1 MAEESRCGGNTV
13 AICVRT
19 LSGES
24 TIVQV
29 PSDGTIHDLKVAL
42 KSSFAPASSSSN
54 FNLFFK
60 GLKLSLSSR
69 VDTTAV
75 NSGEFLVLV
84 PFVKK
89 QRPQT
94 PKPDLSEP
102 PLTPSFSNSAYSEMI
117 RESLHSRAENHSVGV
132 KRKRDQDTCPVA
144 FLKGVL
150 ESDCKDEFGEE
161 NKEKLAEVLK
171 ARNCLSSPG
180 FGKCLM
186 SGETSS
192 YSCSCPD
199 WVKLS
204 METFTFLNLF
214 SSLIESLGEKLYFNR
229 LEESLARLAT
239 SGVRVGVEDVKN
251 LSILCPK
258 VVKVVTD
265 EFEAANYENAIVIGD
280 FLETDGGQKHEKPG
294 LKKTP
299 LSKVFN
305 SIKKRE
311 TSFKAALWESIKS
324 LLLKNRC
331 KNGVTVFLEDML
343 IFARESARVD
353 DGQTGKD
360 SFRSFRKSCHGTN
373 SLLPLE
379 MVEHLRN
386 GFGSKG
392 QIVHVEDINAR
403 KAVYVEIPD
412 ELSEITK
419 SALKRIGINTLYSH
433 QAESISAALSGKNV
447 VVATMTSSGKSLCY
461 NVPVFEKLTTDTDAC
476 ALYLFPT
483 KALAQDQFR
492 ALSDLIKGYEASINM
507 GVYDGDTPYKDRT
520 WLRNNGRLLITNPD
534 MLHMSIL
541 PLHGQFRRILSN
553 LRYIVVDEAHTY
565 KGAFGC
571 HTALILRRLRRL
583 CSHVYGVNPSF
594 IFCTATSAN
603 PREHCMELAN
613 LSELEL
619 IEKDGSPSS
628 KKLFVL
634 WNPSANPTTKSEE
647 SSKEKN
653 SKGDAADNS
662 SSPLSEVSHL
672 FAEMVQHGLRCIAFC
687 RSRKLCELVLCY
699 TRDILAKTAPH
710 LVEAISSYRGGY
722 IAEDRRKIEGDLFG
736 GKLCG
741 IAATNALELGI
752 DVGHIDVTLHLGFPG
767 SIASLWQQA
776 GRSGRRERLSLAV
789 YVAFD
794 GPLDQYFMKFPN
806 KLFRS
811 PIECCHLDSQNE
823 QVVAQHLACAAH
835 EHPLSLQYDGK
846 HFGSGLSNTVEL
858 LKNRGVL
865 SFDPSRDSSAR
876 IWNYIGREK
885 KPSQRVSIRAIETER
900 YRVVEKRSD
909 NVLEEIEE
917 SKAFFQVYEGA
928 IYMNQGRTYLVEALD
943 TKEKIALCK
952 LVNVDYYTRPRD
964 HTCIHVTGGETA
976 YAFKAPKNQ
985 LNKTTAQAQPC
996 SVTTDWFGFH
1006 RIRKKTN
1013 EVYDDV
1019 GLSLP
1024 SYSYQSQAVWI
1035 QVPGSVKKALGE
1047 DNFRSGLH
1055 AACHAL
1061 LHVVPL
1067 FVRCNYSDL
1076 APECPH
1082 PSDGSYFPSR
1092 ILLYDRHPGG
1102 TGISAQIRPFFTELL
1117 KASVDLLKACC
1128 CSAESGCPSCVQNF
1142 ACHNELV
1149 HKVAAIKIIEVRE
1162 LENHPYFN
1170 AGKGSVLTAQGTIE
1184 MEASIM
1190 DGKTKRCGA
1199 VSGLTTVVNP
1209 VSLARLVME
1218 KTPHIYLAF
1227 NAAEAFA
1234 RAHGVETAES
1244 TYFITPE
1251 NIERLKQAKEFNRV
1265 QLDYTAPTP
1274 KQPEI
1279 GGDSQIG
1286 TVGCVAVD
1294 SAGNTAAATS
1304 TGGYVNKMAGR
1315 IGDSPLIGAGTYA
1328 NHLCAVSATGIG
1340 EYIIRATLA
1349 REVAALMEY
1358 KGLSLTEAAAYAVEQ
1373 SGPRGTCGL
1382 VAVSANGEVA
1392 MPYNTNGM
1400 FRACATEDGYTEVAI
1415 WPKN

>member
-1 MAEESRCGGNTV
+1 MAEEIRCGGNTV

-24 TIVQV
+24 TIVRV
-29 PSDGTIHDLKVAL
+29 SSDGTIHDLKVAL
-42 KSSFAPASSSSN
+42 KSSFAPASSSPN
-54 FNLFFK
+54 FNLFFQ
-60 GLKLSLSSR
+60 GSKLSLNSR
-69 VDTTAV
+69 VATTAV
-75 NSGEFLVLV
+75 NGGEFLVLV

-89 QRPQT
+89 ERPQT

-102 PLTPSFSNSAYSEMI
+102 PLSPSFSNSAYSAML
-117 RESLHSRAENHSVGV
+117 REASASRAENHSVGV
-132 KRKRDQDTCPVA
+132 KRKRDQEKTCPVE

-150 ESDCKDEFGEE
+150 ESDRRKDEFEGR
-161 NKEKLAEVLK
+161 NTEKLAEVLK

-180 FGKCLM
+180 FAKCLL
-186 SGETSS
+186 SRETSS

-199 WVKLS
+199 WLKLS

-214 SSLIESLGEKLYFNR
+214 SSLVESFGEKLYFTR
-229 LEESLARLAT
+229 LEESLARLSK
-239 SGVRVGVEDVKN
+239 SGVRVGIEDVKN

-265 EFEAANYENAIVIGD
+265 EFEAANYENAIVIAD
-280 FLETDGGQKHEKPG
+280 FLETDRGEKYEKPG

-299 LSKVFN
+299 LSKVFS

-324 LLLKNRC
+324 LRLKNRC
-331 KNGVTVFLEDML
+331 KRGVTVSLEDML
-343 IFARESARVD
+343 IFTRESTRVGVNG
-353 DGQTGKD
+353 DGLTGKD
-360 SFRSFRKSCHGTN
+360 SFPSSGFRSSRKSCHGTN

-379 MVEHLRN
+379 MVEHLRS

-553 LRYIVVDEAHTY
+553 LRYIVIDEAHTY

-583 CSHVYGVNPSF
+583 CSHGD
-594 IFCTATSAN
+594 ITDL
-603 PREHCMELAN
+603 MELAN
-613 LSELEL
+613 LSEIEL

-634 WNPSANPTTKSEE
+634 WNPSIAPATKSEE
-647 SSKEKN
+647 SLNDMN
-653 SKGDAADNS
+653 SKGDAAS
-662 SSPLSEVSHL
+662 KPSSPLSEITQL

-722 IAEDRRKIEGDLFG
+722 IAEDRRKIESDLFG

-776 GRSGRRERLSLAV
+776 GRSGRRERPSLAV
-789 YVAFD
+789 YVAYD
-794 GPLDQYFMKFPN
+794 GPLDQYFMKFPD

-823 QVVAQHLACAAH
+823 QVLAQHLACAAV

-846 HFGSGLSNTVEL
+846 HFGSGLNNTVEL
-858 LKNRGVL
+858 LKHRGIL
-865 SFDPSRDSSAR
+865 SFDPSRDSS

-885 KPSQRVSIRAIETER
+885 KPSQKVSIRAIETER
-900 YRVVEKRSD
+900 YKVVEKRSD
-909 NVLEEIEE
+909 DVLEEIEE

-952 LVNVDYYTRPRD
+952 IVDVDYYTRPRD
-964 HTCIHVTGGETA
+964 STGVEVPGGETA

-985 LNKTTAQAQPC
+985 LDKTTAQAQPC
-996 SVTTDWFGFH
+996 SVKTDWFGFY
-1006 RIRKKTN
+1006 RIRKKTSTA
-1013 EVYDDV
+1013 YDSID
-1019 GLSLP
+1019 LSLP

-1035 QVPGSVKKALGE
+1035 QVPGSVTKAVGGA
-1047 DNFRSGLH
+1047 NFRSGLH

-1076 APECPH
+1076 APECPN
-1082 PSDGSYFPSR
+1082 PSDQSSYFPSR

-1102 TGISAQIRPFFTELL
+1102 TGISAQ
-1117 KASVDLLKACC
+1117 
-1128 CSAESGCPSCVQNF
+1128 N
-1142 ACHNELV
+1142 
-1149 HKVAAIKIIEVRE
+1149 AAIMIIEGV
-1162 LENHPYFN
+1162 LESENLYF
-1170 AGKGSVLTAQGTIE
+1170 Q
-1184 MEASIM
+1184 
-1190 DGKTKRCGA
+1190 D
-1199 VSGLTTVVNP
+1199 
-1209 VSLARLVME
+1209 
-1218 KTPHIYLAF
+1218 
-1227 NAAEAFA
+1227 
-1234 RAHGVETAES
+1234 ET
-1244 TYFITPE
+1244 
-1251 NIERLKQAKEFNRV
+1251 
-1265 QLDYTAPTP
+1265 
-1274 KQPEI
+1274 
-1279 GGDSQIG
+1279 
-1286 TVGCVAVD
+1286 
-1294 SAGNTAAATS
+1294 
-1304 TGGYVNKMAGR
+1304 
-1315 IGDSPLIGAGTYA
+1315 
-1328 NHLCAVSATGIG
+1328 
-1340 EYIIRATLA
+1340 
-1349 REVAALMEY
+1349 
-1358 KGLSLTEAAAYAVEQ
+1358 
-1373 SGPRGTCGL
+1373 
-1382 VAVSANGEVA
+1382 
-1392 MPYNTNGM
+1392 
-1400 FRACATEDGYTEVAI
+1400 
-1415 WPKN
+1415 

>member
-13 AICVRT
+13 AIRVRT

-29 PSDGTIHDLKVAL
+29 PSNGTIHDLKVAL
-42 KSSFAPASSSSN
+42 KSSFAPASSSPN
-54 FNLFFK
+54 FNLFFQ
-60 GLKLSLSSR
+60 GSKLSLKSR

-75 NSGEFLVLV
+75 NGGDFLVLV

-89 QRPQT
+89 ERPQT

-102 PLTPSFSNSAYSEMI
+102 PLTPSF
-117 RESLHSRAENHSVGV
+117 SRAENHSVGV
-132 KRKRDQDTCPVA
+132 KRKRDQDTCPVE

-150 ESDCKDEFGEE
+150 ESDCRDEFEGQ

-171 ARNCLSSPG
+171 SRNCLSSPG

-186 SGETSS
+186 SRETSS

-229 LEESLARLAT
+229 LEDSLARLAT

-265 EFEAANYENAIVIGD
+265 EFEAANYENAIVIAD
-280 FLETDGGQKHEKPG
+280 FLETDAGEKYEKQG

-299 LSKVFN
+299 LSKVFS

-311 TSFKAALWESIKS
+311 TCFKAALWESIKS
-324 LLLKNRC
+324 LTLKNRC
-331 KNGVTVFLEDML
+331 KRGVTVSLEDML

-360 SFRSFRKSCHGTN
+360 SFRSSRKSCRGTN

-461 NVPVFEKLTTDTDAC
+461 NVPVFEKLTIDTDAC

-571 HTALILRRLRRL
+571 HTALILRRLRRI
-583 CSHVYGVNPSF
+583 CSHVYGVSPSF

-634 WNPSANPTTKSEE
+634 WNPSAPPTTKSEE
-647 SSKEKN
+647 SSNDKN

-687 RSRKLCELVLCY
+687 RSRKLCELVLCF

-776 GRSGRRERLSLAV
+776 GRSGRRERPSLAV

-835 EHPLSLQYDGK
+835 EHPLSLQYDGD
-846 HFGSGLSNTVEL
+846 HFGSGLSNTLEL
-858 LKNRGVL
+858 LKNKGVL

-885 KPSQRVSIRAIETER
+885 KPSQRISIRAIETER
-900 YRVVEKRSD
+900 YRVVEKRSND
-909 NVLEEIEE
+909 VLEEIEE

-996 SVTTDWFGFH
+996 SVKTDWFGFY

-1013 EVYDDV
+1013 EVYDDA

-1117 KASVDLLKACC
+1117 KASIDLLKACC

-1149 HKVAAIKIIEVRE
+1149 HKVAAIKVIEGV
-1162 LENHPYFN
+1162 LEAENLYF
-1170 AGKGSVLTAQGTIE
+1170 QDGT
-1184 MEASIM
+1184 
-1190 DGKTKRCGA
+1190 
-1199 VSGLTTVVNP
+1199 
-1209 VSLARLVME
+1209 
-1218 KTPHIYLAF
+1218 
-1227 NAAEAFA
+1227 
-1234 RAHGVETAES
+1234 
-1244 TYFITPE
+1244 
-1251 NIERLKQAKEFNRV
+1251 
-1265 QLDYTAPTP
+1265 
-1274 KQPEI
+1274 
-1279 GGDSQIG
+1279 
-1286 TVGCVAVD
+1286 
-1294 SAGNTAAATS
+1294 
-1304 TGGYVNKMAGR
+1304 
-1315 IGDSPLIGAGTYA
+1315 
-1328 NHLCAVSATGIG
+1328 
-1340 EYIIRATLA
+1340 
-1349 REVAALMEY
+1349 
-1358 KGLSLTEAAAYAVEQ
+1358 
-1373 SGPRGTCGL
+1373 
-1382 VAVSANGEVA
+1382 
-1392 MPYNTNGM
+1392 
-1400 FRACATEDGYTEVAI
+1400 
-1415 WPKN
+1415 

>member
-29 PSDGTIHDLKVAL
+29 PSEGTIHDLKVAL
-42 KSSFAPASSSSN
+42 KSSFPPASSSPN
-54 FNLFFK
+54 FNLFFQ
-60 GLKLSLSSR
+60 GSKLSLNSR

-75 NSGEFLVLV
+75 NAGEFLVLV
-84 PFVKK
+84 PFIKK
-89 QRPQT
+89 ERSQT

-102 PLTPSFSNSAYSEMI
+102 PLSSSFSDATYSTMI
-117 RESLHSRAENHSVGV
+117 REASASIGV
-132 KRKRDQDTCPVA
+132 KRKRDEEETCPVE

-150 ESDCKDEFGEE
+150 ESDCKDEFEGE
-161 NKEKLAEVLK
+161 NTEKLAEVLK

-180 FGKCLM
+180 FAKCLM
-186 SGETSS
+186 SREASS

-199 WVKLS
+199 WLKLS

-214 SSLIESLGEKLYFNR
+214 SSLVESFGEKMYFTR
-229 LEESLARLAT
+229 LEESLARLGK

-265 EFEAANYENAIVIGD
+265 EFEAANYENAIVIAD
-280 FLETDGGQKHEKPG
+280 FLETDGGEKFEKPG

-299 LSKVFN
+299 LSKVF
-305 SIKKRE
+305 SSMKKRE
-311 TSFKAALWESIKS
+311 TSFKAALWESIKA
-324 LLLKNRC
+324 LLMKNQC
-331 KNGVTVFLEDML
+331 KRGVAVSLEDML
-343 IFARESARVD
+343 IFARESKHVGVNGDR
-353 DGQTGKD
+353 QTGKD
-360 SFRSFRKSCHGTN
+360 NFSSPGFRSSRKSCHGTN
-373 SLLPLE
+373 PLLPLE

-403 KAVYVEIPD
+403 KPVYVEIPD

-419 SALKRIGINTLYSH
+419 SALKRIGINALYSH

-447 VVATMTSSGKSLCY
+447 VIATMTSSGKSLCY
-461 NVPVFEKLTTDTDAC
+461 NVPVFEKLTIDTDAC

-483 KALAQDQFR
+483 KALAQDQCR
-492 ALSDLIKGYEASINM
+492 ALSDLIKGYEDSINM

-553 LRYIVVDEAHTY
+553 LRYVVIDEAHTY

-583 CSHVYGVNPSF
+583 CSHVYGVSPSF

-634 WNPSANPTTKSEE
+634 WSPTIRPTTVWSRNLDIYE
-647 SSKEKN
+647 STLRLYLLLIFIISFHC
-653 SKGDAADNS
+653 
-662 SSPLSEVSHL
+662 SPLSEISQL

-687 RSRKLCELVLCY
+687 RSRKLCELVLCF

-722 IAEDRRKIEGDLFG
+722 IAEDRRKIESELFG

-776 GRSGRRERLSLAV
+776 GRSGRRERPSLAV

-811 PIECCHLDSQNE
+811 SIECCHLDSQNE
-823 QVVAQHLACAAH
+823 QVLAQHLACAAV
-835 EHPLSLQYDGK
+835 EHPLSLQYDEK
-846 HFGSGLSNTVEL
+846 HFGSSLSNTLEL
-858 LKNRGVL
+858 LKNRGFL

-900 YRVVEKRSD
+900 YKVVEKRSD

-943 TKEKIALCK
+943 TKEKIAFCK

-964 HTCIHVTGGETA
+964 CTNIHVTGGETA

-985 LNKTTAQAQPC
+985 LDKTTAQAQPC
-996 SVTTDWFGFH
+996 SVKTDWFGFC

-1013 EVYDDV
+1013 TAYEDV
-1019 GLSLP
+1019 DLSLP

-1035 QVPGSVKKALGE
+1035 EVPGSVKKAVGN
-1047 DNFRSGLH
+1047 DKFRSGLH

-1076 APECPH
+1076 APECPN
-1082 PSDGSYFPSR
+1082 PNENSYFPSR

-1117 KASVDLLKACC
+1117 KASLDLLKACC

-1142 ACHNELV
+1142 ACHNDLV
-1149 HKVAAIKIIEVRE
+1149 HKDAAIMIIEGV
-1162 LENHPYFN
+1162 LESEKSYF
-1170 AGKGSVLTAQGTIE
+1170 Q
-1184 MEASIM
+1184 
-1190 DGKTKRCGA
+1190 D
-1199 VSGLTTVVNP
+1199 
-1209 VSLARLVME
+1209 
-1218 KTPHIYLAF
+1218 
-1227 NAAEAFA
+1227 
-1234 RAHGVETAES
+1234 ET
-1244 TYFITPE
+1244 
-1251 NIERLKQAKEFNRV
+1251 
-1265 QLDYTAPTP
+1265 
-1274 KQPEI
+1274 
-1279 GGDSQIG
+1279 
-1286 TVGCVAVD
+1286 
-1294 SAGNTAAATS
+1294 
-1304 TGGYVNKMAGR
+1304 
-1315 IGDSPLIGAGTYA
+1315 
-1328 NHLCAVSATGIG
+1328 
-1340 EYIIRATLA
+1340 
-1349 REVAALMEY
+1349 
-1358 KGLSLTEAAAYAVEQ
+1358 
-1373 SGPRGTCGL
+1373 
-1382 VAVSANGEVA
+1382 
-1392 MPYNTNGM
+1392 
-1400 FRACATEDGYTEVAI
+1400 
-1415 WPKN
+1415 

>member
-132 KRKRDQDTCPVA
+132 KRKRDQYTCPVE

-150 ESDCKDEFGEE
+150 ESDCRDEFEGQ

-186 SGETSS
+186 SRETSG

-214 SSLIESLGEKLYFNR
+214 SSLNESLGEKLYFNR
-229 LEESLARLAT
+229 LEDSLARLAT

-265 EFEAANYENAIVIGD
+265 QFEAANYENAIVIGD

-331 KNGVTVFLEDML
+331 KNGVTVSLEDML

-412 ELSEITK
+412 ELSDITK

-433 QAESISAALSGKNV
+433 QAESISAASSGKNV

-619 IEKDGSPSS
+619 IKKDGSPSS

-634 WNPSANPTTKSEE
+634 WNPSASPTTKSEE
-647 SSKEKN
+647 SSKDKN

-776 GRSGRRERLSLAV
+776 GRSGRRERPSLAV

-835 EHPLSLQYDGK
+835 EHPLSLQYDRD
-846 HFGSGLSNTVEL
+846 HFGSVLSNTVEL

-909 NVLEEIEE
+909 DVLEEIEE

-996 SVTTDWFGFH
+996 SVKTDWFGFY

-1013 EVYDDV
+1013 EVYDDA

-1047 DNFRSGLH
+1047 DNFHSGLH

-1082 PSDGSYFPSR
+1082 PSEGSYFPSR

-1149 HKVAAIKIIEVRE
+1149 HKVAAIKIIERRIYIFKME
-1162 LENHPYFN
+1162 LKEAHETSSNV
-1170 AGKGSVLTAQGTIE
+1170 AG
-1184 MEASIM
+1184 
-1190 DGKTKRCGA
+1190 
-1199 VSGLTTVVNP
+1199 
-1209 VSLARLVME
+1209 
-1218 KTPHIYLAF
+1218 
-1227 NAAEAFA
+1227 
-1234 RAHGVETAES
+1234 
-1244 TYFITPE
+1244 
-1251 NIERLKQAKEFNRV
+1251 
-1265 QLDYTAPTP
+1265 LDF
-1274 KQPEI
+1274 
-1279 GGDSQIG
+1279 
-1286 TVGCVAVD
+1286 
-1294 SAGNTAAATS
+1294 
-1304 TGGYVNKMAGR
+1304 
-1315 IGDSPLIGAGTYA
+1315 
-1328 NHLCAVSATGIG
+1328 
-1340 EYIIRATLA
+1340 TL
-1349 REVAALMEY
+1349 
-1358 KGLSLTEAAAYAVEQ
+1358 S
-1373 SGPRGTCGL
+1373 
-1382 VAVSANGEVA
+1382 
-1392 MPYNTNGM
+1392 
-1400 FRACATEDGYTEVAI
+1400 
-1415 WPKN
+1415 

>member
-1 MAEESRCGGNTV
+1 MAEEIRCGGNTV

-24 TIVQV
+24 TIVRV
-29 PSDGTIHDLKVAL
+29 SSDGTIHDLKVAL
-42 KSSFAPASSSSN
+42 KSSFAPASSSPN
-54 FNLFFK
+54 FNLFFQ
-60 GLKLSLSSR
+60 GSKLSLNSR
-69 VDTTAV
+69 VATTAV
-75 NSGEFLVLV
+75 NGGEFLVLV

-89 QRPQT
+89 ERPQT

-102 PLTPSFSNSAYSEMI
+102 PLSPSFSNSAYSAML
-117 RESLHSRAENHSVGV
+117 REASASRAENHSVGV
-132 KRKRDQDTCPVA
+132 KRKRDQEKTCPVE

-150 ESDCKDEFGEE
+150 ESDRRKDEFEGR
-161 NKEKLAEVLK
+161 NTEKLAEVLK

-180 FGKCLM
+180 FAKCLL
-186 SGETSS
+186 SRETSS

-199 WVKLS
+199 WLKLS

-214 SSLIESLGEKLYFNR
+214 SSLVESFGEKLYFTR
-229 LEESLARLAT
+229 LEESLARLSK
-239 SGVRVGVEDVKN
+239 SGVRVGIEDVKN

-265 EFEAANYENAIVIGD
+265 EFEAANYENAIVIAD
-280 FLETDGGQKHEKPG
+280 FLETDRGEKYEKPG

-299 LSKVFN
+299 LSKVFS

-324 LLLKNRC
+324 LRLKNRC
-331 KNGVTVFLEDML
+331 KRGVTVSLEDML
-343 IFARESARVD
+343 IFTRESTRVGVNG
-353 DGQTGKD
+353 DGLTGKD
-360 SFRSFRKSCHGTN
+360 SFPSSGFRSSRKSCHGTN

-379 MVEHLRN
+379 MVEHLRS

-553 LRYIVVDEAHTY
+553 LRYIVIDEAHTY

-613 LSELEL
+613 LSEIEL

-634 WNPSANPTTKSEE
+634 WNPSIAPATKSEE
-647 SSKEKN
+647 SLNDMN
-653 SKGDAADNS
+653 SKGDAAS
-662 SSPLSEVSHL
+662 KPSSPLSEITQL

-722 IAEDRRKIEGDLFG
+722 IAEDRRKIESDLFG

-776 GRSGRRERLSLAV
+776 GRSGRRERPSLAV
-789 YVAFD
+789 YVAYD
-794 GPLDQYFMKFPN
+794 GPLDQYFMKFPD

-823 QVVAQHLACAAH
+823 QVLAQHLACAAV

-846 HFGSGLSNTVEL
+846 HFGSGLNNTVEL
-858 LKNRGVL
+858 LKHRGIL
-865 SFDPSRDSSAR
+865 SFDPSRDSS

-885 KPSQRVSIRAIETER
+885 KPSQKVSIRAIETER
-900 YRVVEKRSD
+900 YKVVEKRSD
-909 NVLEEIEE
+909 DVLEEIEE

-952 LVNVDYYTRPRD
+952 IVDVDYYTRPRD
-964 HTCIHVTGGETA
+964 STGVEVPGGETA

-985 LNKTTAQAQPC
+985 LDKTTAQAQPC
-996 SVTTDWFGFH
+996 SVKTDWFGFY
-1006 RIRKKTN
+1006 RIRKKTSTA
-1013 EVYDDV
+1013 YDSID
-1019 GLSLP
+1019 LSLP

-1035 QVPGSVKKALGE
+1035 QVPGSVTKAVGGA
-1047 DNFRSGLH
+1047 NFRSGLH

-1067 FVRCNYSDL
+1067 LS
-1076 APECPH
+1076 
-1082 PSDGSYFPSR
+1082 
-1092 ILLYDRHPGG
+1092 
-1102 TGISAQIRPFFTELL
+1102 
-1117 KASVDLLKACC
+1117 
-1128 CSAESGCPSCVQNF
+1128 SGMSKS
-1142 ACHNELV
+1142 E
-1149 HKVAAIKIIEVRE
+1149 
-1162 LENHPYFN
+1162 
-1170 AGKGSVLTAQGTIE
+1170 
-1184 MEASIM
+1184 
-1190 DGKTKRCGA
+1190 
-1199 VSGLTTVVNP
+1199 
-1209 VSLARLVME
+1209 
-1218 KTPHIYLAF
+1218 
-1227 NAAEAFA
+1227 
-1234 RAHGVETAES
+1234 
-1244 TYFITPE
+1244 
-1251 NIERLKQAKEFNRV
+1251 
-1265 QLDYTAPTP
+1265 
-1274 KQPEI
+1274 
-1279 GGDSQIG
+1279 
-1286 TVGCVAVD
+1286 
-1294 SAGNTAAATS
+1294 
-1304 TGGYVNKMAGR
+1304 
-1315 IGDSPLIGAGTYA
+1315 
-1328 NHLCAVSATGIG
+1328 
-1340 EYIIRATLA
+1340 
-1349 REVAALMEY
+1349 
-1358 KGLSLTEAAAYAVEQ
+1358 
-1373 SGPRGTCGL
+1373 
-1382 VAVSANGEVA
+1382 
-1392 MPYNTNGM
+1392 
-1400 FRACATEDGYTEVAI
+1400 
-1415 WPKN
+1415 

>member
-29 PSDGTIHDLKVAL
+29 SSNGTIHDLKVAL
-42 KSSFAPASSSSN
+42 KSSFAPASSSPN

-102 PLTPSFSNSAYSEMI
+102 PLTPSFSNSAYSAMI

-214 SSLIESLGEKLYFNR
+214 SSLNESLGEKLYFNR
-229 LEESLARLAT
+229 LEDSLARLAT

-265 EFEAANYENAIVIGD
+265 QFEAANYENAIVIGD
-280 FLETDGGQKHEKPG
+280 FLETDRCEKYEKPG

-299 LSKVFN
+299 LSKVFS

-324 LLLKNRC
+324 LTLKNRC
-331 KNGVTVFLEDML
+331 KNGVTVSLEDML

-403 KAVYVEIPD
+403 KPVYVEIPD

-433 QAESISAALSGKNV
+433 QAESISAASSGKNV

-583 CSHVYGVNPSF
+583 CSHVYGVNPTF

-634 WNPSANPTTKSEE
+634 WNPSASPTTKSEE
-647 SSKEKN
+647 SSNDKN

-776 GRSGRRERLSLAV
+776 GRSGRRERPSLAV

-846 HFGSGLSNTVEL
+846 HFGSALSNTVEL

-909 NVLEEIEE
+909 DVLEEIEE

-952 LVNVDYYTRPRD
+952 LINVDYYTRPRD

-976 YAFKAPKNQ
+976 YVFKAPKNQ

-996 SVTTDWFGFH
+996 SVKTDWFGFY

-1013 EVYDDV
+1013 EVYDDA

-1047 DNFRSGLH
+1047 DNFHSGLH

-1117 KASVDLLKACC
+1117 KASLDLLKACC

-1227 NAAEAFA
+1227 NSAEAFA